1 MGLPTNDNIL
11 TMDFHYM
18 GEPFVHVPAK
28 DTIDTTT
35 MDYHYKAEPFVVKTE
50 AAIEP
55 ININTNFFLFF

>member
-1 MGLPTNDNIL
+1 
-11 TMDFHYM
+11 M